1 MLTSKHPSLPS
12 STLDQYS
19 AGETSYRS
27 YREVSYALQSDIHNE
42 LQPAKT
48 LLRIYDRQVDDVVTV
63 LVDVIIDISLY
74 SVTRNDETIHHT
86 EVWNNAFMN
95 RLLSETARI
104 TASGSLFPIC
114 YDIYKLQTSFRFT
127 THTYVR
133 AHMCRLIRDHIES
146 TLITFD
152 PEHIDLYT
160 LHVPDNPVPALL
172 SRLISNQI
180 ALNPTSLQISS
191 RQTRDWCRQLR
202 YKAIVNATRNVIRLP
217 SVDTQTMINNLLPC
231 QRVSQP
237 DLGLLSLTDIRNSL
251 SNSQPIPRLGLGPH
265 LCCPRAPTPYQ
276 SQPGPHTRRLIAHRS
291 VCDSILSMRRRYV
304 VENSSVDSSIDERDV
319 PPLGQRRLSLYED
332 STDDENDPPSL
343 RERHMVDSDSD
354 SDSSFDASSLTYR
367 QLARRYGWY
376 ESSSDSSDDSSVPSL
391 EHDSDDSIENE
402 IRYLLPMVGGTPR
415 NPKPIWFPEDEI
427 SYHET
432 SSVSSSASSYTSS
445 SSSDDSSRSGQGPF
459 PFEFV
464 DLLHLS
470 VFDNQMR
477 NHGRNSRLT
486 WESTAAPPL
495 PWIHSIGDDQV
506 NQQLAERARQQAQY
520 DKHYLPPS
528 RCKIE
533 ELDFDFHPCPNRNDE
548 DAETSEPMPTAPGVS
563 IYQVTA
569 TDPQDF
575 HDEEWGAIE
584 FADEHPYEDYDE
596 GFSDDGEEAGLEGK
610 LCETDF
616 RRGD

>member
-48 LLRIYDRQVDDVVTV
+48 LLRIYDRQVDDIVTV
-63 LVDVIIDISLY
+63 LIDVVIDISLY

-114 YDIYKLQTSFRFT
+114 YDICKLETSFRFT

-133 AHMCRLIRDHIES
+133 AHMCRLTRDHIES

-180 ALNPTSLQISS
+180 ALTPTSLQISS
-191 RQTRDWCRQLR
+191 RQTRDWYRQLR
-202 YKAIVNATRNVIRLP
+202 YKAIVNATRNVVRLP
-217 SVDTQTMINNLLPC
+217 SVDTQAMVNNLLPSRC
-231 QRVSQP
+231 VSR
-237 DLGLLSLTDIRNSL
+237 LGFGLPSLANIRTMINGL
-251 SNSQPIPRLGLGPH
+251 SNPRPIPRLGLGPH

-291 VCDSILSMRRRYV
+291 VCDSILSMHRRYV
-304 VENSSVDSSIDERDV
+304 VENSSGDSSIDERDV

-332 STDDENDPPSL
+332 SADDEDDPPSL

-354 SDSSFDASSLTYR
+354 SDSPSSPIYR

-376 ESSSDSSDDSSVPSL
+376 ESSSDSSDSSSVPSL

-402 IRYLLPMVGGTPR
+402 TCYLLPMVGGTPR
-415 NPKPIWFPEDEI
+415 NPKPIWFLEDEI

-432 SSVSSSASSYTSS
+432 SSVSSSASK
-445 SSSDDSSRSGQGPF
+445 PHIF
-459 PFEFV
+459 FKF
-464 DLLHLS
+464 
-470 VFDNQMR
+470 
-477 NHGRNSRLT
+477 
-486 WESTAAPPL
+486 
-495 PWIHSIGDDQV
+495 
-506 NQQLAERARQQAQY
+506 
-520 DKHYLPPS
+520 
-528 RCKIE
+528 
-533 ELDFDFHPCPNRNDE
+533 
-548 DAETSEPMPTAPGVS
+548 
-563 IYQVTA
+563 
-569 TDPQDF
+569 
-575 HDEEWGAIE
+575 
-584 FADEHPYEDYDE
+584 
-596 GFSDDGEEAGLEGK
+596 
-610 LCETDF
+610 
-616 RRGD
+616 